1 MSYVFVPPSNINT
14 NTDVPYG
21 ISLSFADN
29 GVFRSI
35 SRNDE
40 QALENFKNLLLTFP
54 GERTGDWITF
64 GCNLKSLLFSQ
75 NTDEIKSDIQDT
87 ILDATSQWLPYINI
101 ITLDIITA
109 ADEPNLDNAIN
120 VRITFTAGATSR
132 EQTIQINA
140 TESGVITIE

>member
-120 VRITFTAGATSR
+120 VRITFTVGATSR

>member
-14 NTDVPYG
+14 NTDVLYG

-35 SRNDE
+35 GRNDE
-40 QALENFKNLLLTFP
+40 QGLENFKNLLLTYP

-87 ILDATSQWLPYINI
+87 IFDATSQWLPYINI
-101 ITLDIITA
+101 ITLDIVTA
-109 ADEPNLDNAIN
+109 DDDPNLNHAIK
-120 VRITFTAGATSR
+120 VLITFTVGSGFR
-132 EQTIQINA
+132 SQTIQINA

>member
-1 MSYVFVPPSNINT
+1 MSYVFVASSNINT

-35 SRNDE
+35 GSNNT
-40 QALENFKNLLLTFP
+40 QALENFKNLLLTYP

-87 ILDATSQWLPYINI
+87 IFDATSQWLPYINI
-101 ITLDIITA
+101 ITLDIVTA
-109 ADEPNLDNAIN
+109 EDDPNLDHAIN
-120 VRITFTAGATSR
+120 VRITFTVEAGFL

>member
-29 GVFRSI
+29 GVFRSVG
-35 SRNDE
+35 RNDE

-120 VRITFTAGATSR
+120 VRITFTVGAGFR

>member
-21 ISLSFADN
+21 ISLSFSDN
-29 GVFRSI
+29 GVFRSVG
-35 SRNDE
+35 RNDE

-120 VRITFTAGATSR
+120 VRITFTVGAGFR